1 MSKRIFRLPKTT
13 NMSLFSRI
21 FKKKKTDVESN
32 NVKTNKPM
40 ELLSKAAGLWLKG
53 NGFIYKCHNCGELLT
68 AEHDFSGTQVTCK
81 KCNTSHVIP
90 LRISNALN
98 LLINLERSNIDANK
112 YPNIFYHIDLEKL
125 KKLLI
130 VFDVKL
136 KSKDYFSYN
145 SQEIQ
150 IPGTKTLFVYD
161 DKSNTMSKEIGE
173 LGIYLDNH
181 LFFIKGVDDK
191 YYCFG
196 DNKYGLM
203 MDQNALYSCIS
214 SVERSLNSVF
224 IESNFERVSWDES
237 LPVK

>member
-1 MSKRIFRLPKTT
+1 MT
-13 NMSLFSRI
+13 LFSRN
-21 FKKKKTDVESN
+21 FKKKEIVVESN
-32 NVKTNKPM
+32 NDKTNKPM
-40 ELLSKAAGLWLKG
+40 ESLSKAAGLWLKG
-53 NGFIYKCHNCGELLT
+53 SGFIYKCHNCGELLT
-68 AEHDFSGTQVTCK
+68 AEHDFSGTQATCK
-81 KCNTSHVIP
+81 KCNTSHIIP
-90 LRISNALN
+90 MRISKALN
-98 LLINLERSNIDANK
+98 LLNNLERSNIDAIK
-112 YPNIFYHIDLEKL
+112 YSSMFYHIDLEKL
-125 KKLLI
+125 KKLMI

-136 KSKDYFSYN
+136 KNIDYFSYN

-150 IPGTKTLFVYD
+150 VPGTKTLFVYD

-173 LGIYLDNH
+173 LGVYLDNH

-203 MDQNALYSCIS
+203 MDQNELYSCIS
-214 SVERSLNSVF
+214 SVDRSLNSVL